1 MPRLLRLGRIQS
13 HPRGTTYSAG
23 SRRVRSGSQC
33 RVPPEGAADFPR
45 IFRGF
50 SADFTRIFRGSPADF
65 TRILR
70 GSPRAPADFTRI
82 LRGCK
87 CTTLPGKVAKTYTRI
102 LRGFYAEFT
111 RMARAMLGPPADF
124 PRVSRGPPADF
135 PRIFRGSPAG
145 PPRIFRASP
154 ADFWRFPGCL
164 RKFPYGGPGASRN
177 RWRAP
182 WGSPTVGI

>member
-1 MPRLLRLGRIQS
+1 MYMYTYIYIYIYAGPLGSTLARMFSRVNIRSHDGCMNPTPQDTSSMPRLLRLGRIQS

-70 GSPRAPADFTRI
+70 GSPRAPADFTR
-82 LRGCK
+82 
-87 CTTLPGKVAKTYTRI
+87 VQMYN
-102 LRGFYAEFT
+102 FT
-111 RMARAMLGPPADF
+111 G
-124 PRVSRGPPADF
+124 
-135 PRIFRGSPAG
+135 
-145 PPRIFRASP
+145 
-154 ADFWRFPGCL
+154 
-164 RKFPYGGPGASRN
+164 
-177 RWRAP
+177 
-182 WGSPTVGI
+182 

>member
-1 MPRLLRLGRIQS
+1 MKFSCRFISTGTHTQARQLLSFSQVNIRSHDGCMNPPPQDTSSTPRLLRRGRIQS

-23 SRRVRSGSQC
+23 SWRVRRWRSTRG
-33 RVPPEGAADFPR
+33 RNAVPPEGAADFPR

-50 SADFTRIFRGSPADF
+50 SADFPRIFRGS
-65 TRILR
+65 
-70 GSPRAPADFTRI
+70 
-82 LRGCK
+82 
-87 CTTLPGKVAKTYTRI
+87 
-102 LRGFYAEFT
+102 
-111 RMARAMLGPPADF
+111 
-124 PRVSRGPPADF
+124 PADF

-182 WGSPTVGI
+182 WGSPTAGI